1 MSLSFSIF
9 VEIESAN
16 FSRDFEIIRHLFWQ
30 FEDQLHAGSR
40 VLEDLKKGMKKS
52 FEDSQDELLLK
63 IPDSVTR
70 FRR

>member
-9 VEIESAN
+9 VEIESAK
-16 FSRDFEIIRHLFWQ
+16 FSRDFEIILHLFWQ
-30 FEDQLHAGSR
+30 FQDRLQAGSR